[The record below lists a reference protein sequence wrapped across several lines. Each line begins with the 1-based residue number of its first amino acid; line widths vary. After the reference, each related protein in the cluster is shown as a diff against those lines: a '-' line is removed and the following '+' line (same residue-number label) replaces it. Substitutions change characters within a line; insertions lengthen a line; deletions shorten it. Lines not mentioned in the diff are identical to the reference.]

1 MKIFILV
8 LTALACP
15 AGIALAQA
23 PEEHETIS
31 RSIVKLSPQH
41 FTENSLKAGLE
52 RFNMNHSLSVA
63 VFITGRME
71 KNEDSYVGEGYD
83 GLAGELQV
91 RKYISPMKTVTSKK
105 NRTFNQGIYGAVYLQ
120 GGTYSGDFRGE
131 YSYYD
136 ANGAWVTGVSYDY
149 EDHVGN
155 WGGGFTIGYQRTLWQ
170 VIFVEAFIGG
180 GLQFSDRIITG
191 KKPDESYF
199 YYDSILDPY
208 YRGILPKFGVNI
220 GIGL

>member
-1 MKIFILV
+1 MLSLPTCV
-8 LTALACP
+8 
-15 AGIALAQA
+15 ALAQEA
-23 PEEHETIS
+23 AEQQPIS
-31 RSIVKLSPQH
+31 RYIVKLSPQH
-41 FTENSLKAGLE
+41 FTQNSLKAGLE
-52 RFNMNHSLSVA
+52 SFNKNHSLSVA

-71 KNEDSYVGEGYD
+71 KNEDSYAGEGYD
-83 GLAGELQV
+83 GIAGELQV

-105 NRTFNQGIYGAVYLQ
+105 NRTFSQGIYGAVYVQ
-120 GGTYSGDFRGE
+120 GGSYSGDFKSE

-136 ANGAWVTGVSYDY
+136 PSGAPVTGVTYDY

-155 WGGGFTIGYQRTLWQ
+155 WGGGFTIGYQKTLWQ
-170 VIFVEAFIGG
+170 VIFLEAFIGG

-191 KKPDESYF
+191 IKPDPSYF
-199 YYDSILDPY
+199 YYDGILDPY